1 MSHVEVVRVKCRR
14 LTWLTHLLSFASSF
28 CDKVL
33 WERVSCDD
41 VSLESVASNLFQA
54 MANITHL
61 FPQMTNI
68 SSLFQA
74 AANEQHF
81 LQHFQNP
88 VHVFEAV
95 RNITS
100 SLEIGENIVNIF
112 QIAQNVTTTLLEMA
126 NMADIFSESENSD
139 NPLQITI
146 TELSQMFPLQNLTN
160 ILESIGIGA
169 EFVITE
175 GINFLDSDFPDIV
188 GAAAENVPDLVS
200 SALEDFNN
208 IFPNFFGE
216 ARFITIR
223 FKL

>member
-1 MSHVEVVRVKCRR
+1 M
-14 LTWLTHLLSFASSF
+14 
-28 CDKVL
+28 
-33 WERVSCDD
+33 SCDD

-216 ARFITIR
+216 ARFVTIR
-223 FKL
+223 